1 MKSNAQ
7 AIAHSSKLLKALSNK
22 KRLSILFLLKEKELC
37 VSELEKFVN
46 LSQSALS
53 QHLAI
58 LRKENIVKTRRKAQT
73 IFYSIKSNEANKIL
87 MSLEKLYN

>member
-1 MKSNAQ
+1 MKNKSQ
-7 AIAHSSKLLKALSNK
+7 SIANSSKLLKALSNK
-22 KRLSILFLLKEKELC
+22 KRLSILFLLKENELC
-37 VSELEKFVN
+37 VSELEKFIS

-73 IFYSIKSNEANKIL
+73 IFYSIKSKEANKIL
-87 MSLEKLYN
+87 ASLEDLY